1 MARKPAPKA
10 AAKPAARPRRAAG
23 KPPPPPGGRAGRL
36 ARRVAYW
43 SGVGTAEKRHKARE
57 AALLDDLDDAI
68 HVLTDMAVNNHPAGR
83 HLRLL
88 TPEGA

>member
-1 MARKPAPKA
+1 MDPALTA
-10 AAKPAARPRRAAG
+10 AL
-23 KPPPPPGGRAGRL
+23 L
-36 ARRVAYW
+36 AITTGALSAFIAYW
-43 SGVGTAEKRHKARE
+43 AGVGIAEKRHKARE

-88 TPEGA
+88 APEGA

>member
-1 MARKPAPKA
+1 MDPALITA
-10 AAKPAARPRRAAG
+10 LIAAG
-23 KPPPPPGGRAGRL
+23 TGAIS
-36 ARRVAYW
+36 AFVAYW
-43 SGVGTAEKRHKARE
+43 AGVGRAEKRHKARE

>member
-1 MARKPAPKA
+1 MDPALTTALIAFGTA
-10 AAKPAARPRRAAG
+10 AVAAF
-23 KPPPPPGGRAGRL
+23 
-36 ARRVAYW
+36 VAYW
-43 SGVGTAEKRHKARE
+43 AGVGQAEKRHKARE

-68 HVLTDMAVNNHPAGR
+68 HVLTDMAVNHHPAGR